1 MTMVERSSIV
11 RISLGF
17 IIACMWAMEIQR
29 AIVHYSML
37 CVQMAKVYNI
47 LILSSPVSSLVI
59 DSSEQIESPIIT
71 SSVAAYTGKSV
82 HLSPSLL
89 PLSESTP

>member
-29 AIVHYSML
+29 AIVHYSKL
-37 CVQMAKVYNI
+37 GHRDPK
-47 LILSSPVSSLVI
+47 
-59 DSSEQIESPIIT
+59 
-71 SSVAAYTGKSV
+71 
-82 HLSPSLL
+82 
-89 PLSESTP
+89 